1 MTSLAYFLAIC
12 DVIKRHSMCDLML
25 NTLMHTPIHSPNAHR
40 HALAKYKTALDT
52 ELTAV
57 QLNKRPRSTDT
68 DKKSLNQNTKSK
80 RIATR
85 ASIERRDDGIT
96 LRGRL

>member
-1 MTSLAYFLAIC
+1 
-12 DVIKRHSMCDLML
+12 
-25 NTLMHTPIHSPNAHR
+25 MHTPTPNIRQTLTDTH
-40 HALAKYKTALDT
+40 LQNKTALDT
-52 ELTAV
+52 ELTAA

-68 DKKSLNQNTKSK
+68 DKNHSTKTQNQKES
-80 RIATR
+80 RP